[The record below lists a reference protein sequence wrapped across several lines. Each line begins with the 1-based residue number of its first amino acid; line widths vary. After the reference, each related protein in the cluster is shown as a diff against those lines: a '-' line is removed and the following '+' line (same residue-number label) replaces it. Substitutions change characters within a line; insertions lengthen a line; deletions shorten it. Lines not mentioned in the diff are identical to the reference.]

1 MEALSKLIYYV
12 LFGINIL
19 LVLFTIVNFFSLSSD
34 PSKKLSEALIFLVS
48 SIAIVTGL
56 YLAYRFGYSNESY
69 VKGCL
74 ILLGNFISGGMI
86 IFVGLLFFNGPV
98 HWQ

>member
-34 PSKKLSEALIFLVS
+34 PSKKLSEAIIFLVS
-48 SIAIVTGL
+48 SIAIVAGL

-86 IFVGLLFFNGPV
+86 IFVGLLFFNGPI